1 MICPYSGFSL
11 LHGHFS
17 SPNFDQHNMIK
28 KTKSAS
34 RKSFESVVTPAFIK
48 NQSFLKRFLTRFLSS
63 SQDIEDVVQ
72 ETYLKALCAEKKYE
86 INSPKAF
93 LFRIARNEALKEL
106 QKKSRRITDYLDDL
120 DMPESATSETSV
132 EDSSIAKQRFGLFC
146 ESALEMPPRCRKA
159 FLMCKVYG
167 FSYKE
172 IASHLGISV
181 SGVEKHIA
189 RGLEICMSYVDE
201 AENAEKPSG
210 NAFGSVPVKNNAQ
223 NLHYFSD
230 SVTATKHK

>member
-1 MICPYSGFSL
+1 MLKKPPI
-11 LHGHFS
+11 S
-17 SPNFDQHNMIK
+17 SSNQD
-28 KTKSAS
+28 
-34 RKSFESVVTPAFIK
+34 FESGVTPAFVK
-48 NQSFLKRFLTRFLSS
+48 NLSFLKRFLTRFLSS

-72 ETYLKALCAEKKYE
+72 ESYLKALCAEQKKE
-86 INSPKAF
+86 ITSPKAF

-120 DMPESATSETSV
+120 DIPESSTEISI

-146 ESALEMPPRCRKA
+146 ESALEMPPKCRKA

-172 IASHLGISV
+172 IASHLDISV

-189 RGLEICMSYVDE
+189 RGLEICSNYVDKV
-201 AENAEKPSG
+201 ENANNQDEEK
-210 NAFGSVPVKNNAQ
+210 SVEAQMNNDAQ
-223 NLHYFSD
+223 SQKYRSN
-230 SVTATKHK
+230 SVTALKYK

>member
-1 MICPYSGFSL
+1 
-11 LHGHFS
+11 
-17 SPNFDQHNMIK
+17 MIK
-28 KTKSAS
+28 KTNNAP
-34 RKSFESVVTPAFIK
+34 RQNFESTVTPAFVK

-63 SQDIEDVVQ
+63 PQDIEDVVQ
-72 ETYLKALCAEKKYE
+72 ESYLKALCAEKKQE

-93 LFRIARNEALKEL
+93 LFRIAQNEALKEL
-106 QKKSRRITDYLDDL
+106 QKKSQRITDYLDEFDS
-120 DMPESATSETSV
+120 PELASQETSI
-132 EDSSIAKQRFGLFC
+132 EESSIAKERFGLFC

-189 RGLEICMSYVDE
+189 RGLEICTAYVDKNE
-201 AENAEKPSG
+201 IPKAQSNNIITPTL
-210 NAFGSVPVKNNAQ
+210 VKKSAQ
-223 NLHYFSD
+223 KL
-230 SVTATKHK
+230 

>member
-1 MICPYSGFSL
+1 MINKRTNETSQKY
-11 LHGHFS
+11 
-17 SPNFDQHNMIK
+17 
-28 KTKSAS
+28 
-34 RKSFESVVTPAFIK
+34 ESVVTPAFVE

-72 ETYLKALCAEKKYE
+72 ESYLKALCAERKHE

-120 DMPESATSETSV
+120 DVPESSTSDTHI
-132 EDSSIAKQRFGLFC
+132 EDSSITNQRFGLFC
-146 ESALEMPPRCRKA
+146 QSALEMTPRCRKA

-167 FSYKE
+167 YSYKE

-181 SGVEKHIA
+181 SGVEKHVA
-189 RGLEICMSYVDE
+189 KGLQICNSYVDK
-201 AENAEKPSG
+201 AENADDQRKDNFTNVGMNKNVQNKQYYSG
-210 NAFGSVPVKNNAQ
+210 
-223 NLHYFSD
+223 
-230 SVTATKHK
+230 SVTALKHK

>member
-1 MICPYSGFSL
+1 MSVAHANVRGRHL
-11 LHGHFS
+11 W
-17 SPNFDQHNMIK
+17 SPNFGQHNMIK
-28 KTKSAS
+28 KTKSAP
-34 RKSFESVVTPAFIK
+34 RESFESVVTPAFVK

-63 SQDIEDVVQ
+63 PQDIEDVVQ
-72 ETYLKALCAEKKYE
+72 ESYLKALCAEQKHE

-120 DMPESATSETSV
+120 DVPEVATTETLI

-167 FSYKE
+167 YSYKE

-189 RGLEICMSYVDE
+189 RGLEICVAYVDK
-201 AENAEKPSG
+201 AEDIDKPSA
-210 NAFGSVPVKNNAQ
+210 NAFGTLPVKTNAQ
-223 NLHYFSD
+223 NAQFYSD
-230 SVTATKHK
+230 SVTVTKHK

>member
-1 MICPYSGFSL
+1 MLKKPPI
-11 LHGHFS
+11 S
-17 SPNFDQHNMIK
+17 SSNQD
-28 KTKSAS
+28 
-34 RKSFESVVTPAFIK
+34 FESGVTPAFVK
-48 NQSFLKRFLTRFLSS
+48 NLSFLKRFLTRFLSS

-72 ETYLKALCAEKKYE
+72 ESYLKALCAEQKKE
-86 INSPKAF
+86 ITSPKAF

-120 DMPESATSETSV
+120 DIPESSTEISI

-146 ESALEMPPRCRKA
+146 ESALEMPPKCRKA

-172 IASHLGISV
+172 IASHLDISV

-189 RGLEICMSYVDE
+189 RGLEICSNYVDKAESVDKDEKKSVE
-201 AENAEKPSG
+201 AQM
-210 NAFGSVPVKNNAQ
+210 NNDAQ
-223 NLHYFSD
+223 NPKYRSS
-230 SVTATKHK
+230 SVTALKYK

>member
-1 MICPYSGFSL
+1 MV
-11 LHGHFS
+11 
-17 SPNFDQHNMIK
+17 K
-28 KTKSAS
+28 KRADES
-34 RKSFESVVTPAFIK
+34 RQNFESAVTPAFVK

-72 ETYLKALCAEKKYE
+72 ESYLKALCAEKKHE
-86 INSPKAF
+86 ISSPKAF

-106 QKKSRRITDYLDDL
+106 QKKSRRITDYLDEL
-120 DMPESATSETSV
+120 DIPEASTSETTV

-172 IASHLGISV
+172 IAEHLDISV

-189 RGLEICMSYVDE
+189 RGLEICNAYVDKI
-201 AENAEKPSG
+201 ENTEKHG
-210 NAFGSVPVKNNAQ
+210 TNAFGNVSVNGSAQNAQ
-223 NLHYFSD
+223 YYSD
-230 SVTATKHK
+230 SVTATKNK

>member
-1 MICPYSGFSL
+1 MSL
-11 LHGHFS
+11 SHVNVLGGHLW
-17 SPNFDQHNMIK
+17 SPIFGQHNMIK

-34 RKSFESVVTPAFIK
+34 RENFESVVTPAFVK

-63 SQDIEDVVQ
+63 PQDIEDVVQ
-72 ETYLKALCAEKKYE
+72 ESYLKALCAEQKHE

-120 DMPESATSETSV
+120 DVPEVATTETLI

-167 FSYKE
+167 YSYKE

-189 RGLEICMSYVDE
+189 RGLEICVAYVDK
-201 AENAEKPSG
+201 AEDVDRLSA
-210 NAFGSVPVKNNAQ
+210 NAFGTVPVKNNAQ
-223 NLHYFSD
+223 NTQFYSD
-230 SVTATKHK
+230 SVTVTKHK

>member
-1 MICPYSGFSL
+1 MTKKIKNR
-11 LHGHFS
+11 S
-17 SPNFDQHNMIK
+17 SQH
-28 KTKSAS
+28 
-34 RKSFESVVTPAFIK
+34 FESVVTPAFIK

-72 ETYLKALCAEKKYE
+72 ESYLKALGAEKKHE
-86 INSPKAF
+86 ISSPKAF

-106 QKKSRRITDYLDDL
+106 QKKSRRITDYLDEL
-120 DMPESATSETSV
+120 DIPEAATSDTLV

-146 ESALEMPPRCRKA
+146 QSAVEMPPRCRKA

-189 RGLEICMSYVDE
+189 RGLEICNAYVDKIE
-201 AENAEKPSG
+201 GAENQKIDTTEKST
-210 NAFGSVPVKNNAQ
+210 Q
-223 NLHYFSD
+223 HYSS
-230 SVTATKHK
+230 SVTTLKHK

>member
-1 MICPYSGFSL
+1 MLKKPPI
-11 LHGHFS
+11 S
-17 SPNFDQHNMIK
+17 SSNQD
-28 KTKSAS
+28 
-34 RKSFESVVTPAFIK
+34 FESGVTPAFVK
-48 NQSFLKRFLTRFLSS
+48 NLSFLKRFLTRFLSS

-72 ETYLKALCAEKKYE
+72 ESYLKALCAEQKKE
-86 INSPKAF
+86 ITSPKAF

-120 DMPESATSETSV
+120 DIPESSTEISI

-146 ESALEMPPRCRKA
+146 ESALEMPPKCRKA

-172 IASHLGISV
+172 IASHLDISV

-189 RGLEICMSYVDE
+189 RGLEICSNYVDKAE
-201 AENAEKPSG
+201 SVDKVENANNQDEEK
-210 NAFGSVPVKNNAQ
+210 SVEAQMNNDAQ
-223 NLHYFSD
+223 NQKYRSS
-230 SVTATKHK
+230 SVTALKYK

>member
-1 MICPYSGFSL
+1 MLKKPPI
-11 LHGHFS
+11 S
-17 SPNFDQHNMIK
+17 SSNQD
-28 KTKSAS
+28 
-34 RKSFESVVTPAFIK
+34 FESGVTPAFVK
-48 NQSFLKRFLTRFLSS
+48 NLSFLKRFLTRFLSS

-72 ETYLKALCAEKKYE
+72 ESYLKALCAEQKKE
-86 INSPKAF
+86 ITSPKAF

-120 DMPESATSETSV
+120 DIPESSTEISI

-146 ESALEMPPRCRKA
+146 ESALEMPPKCRKA

-172 IASHLGISV
+172 IASHLDISV

-189 RGLEICMSYVDE
+189 RGLEICSNYVDKAESVDKDEKKSVE
-201 AENAEKPSG
+201 AQM
-210 NAFGSVPVKNNAQ
+210 NNDAQ
-223 NLHYFSD
+223 SQKYRSS
-230 SVTATKHK
+230 SVTALKYK

>member
-1 MICPYSGFSL
+1 MINNSNKR
-11 LHGHFS
+11 S
-17 SPNFDQHNMIK
+17 SPD
-28 KTKSAS
+28 
-34 RKSFESVVTPAFIK
+34 FESVITPAFVK
-48 NQSFLKRFLTRFLSS
+48 NQSFMKRFLTRFLSS

-72 ETYLKALCAEKKYE
+72 ESYLKALCAEKKQV

-106 QKKSRRITDYLDDL
+106 QKKSRRITDYLDEL
-120 DMPESATSETSV
+120 DVPEASTSDTVV

-167 FSYKE
+167 YSYKE
-172 IASHLGISV
+172 IASHLGIAV

-189 RGLEICMSYVDE
+189 RGLEICVAYVDK
-201 AENAEKPSG
+201 AEDIDRLSA
-210 NAFGSVPVKNNAQ
+210 NAFGTVPVKNNAQ
-223 NLHYFSD
+223 NTQYYSD
-230 SVTATKHK
+230 SVTVTKHK

>member
-1 MICPYSGFSL
+1 MA
-11 LHGHFS
+11 
-17 SPNFDQHNMIK
+17 K
-28 KTKSAS
+28 KITTRLS
-34 RKSFESVVTPAFIK
+34 RQNFESVVTPAFIK
-48 NQSFLKRFLTRFLSS
+48 NQSFLKRFLSRFLSS

-72 ETYLKALCAEKKYE
+72 ESYLKALCAEKKQT

-106 QKKSRRITDYLDDL
+106 QKKSRRITDYLDEL
-120 DMPESATSETSV
+120 DVPEASTSETSI

-146 ESALEMPPRCRKA
+146 ESALEMTPRCRKA

-172 IASHLGISV
+172 IALHLGISV

-189 RGLEICMSYVDE
+189 RGLEICNDYVDK
-201 AENAEKPSG
+201 AENTNTQGKKP
-210 NAFGSVPVKNNAQ
+210 FKDVPISERGQLKEYNPK
-223 NLHYFSD
+223 
-230 SVTATKHK
+230 SVTVLKHK

>member
-1 MICPYSGFSL
+1 
-11 LHGHFS
+11 
-17 SPNFDQHNMIK
+17 MIK
-28 KTKSAS
+28 KKTKRSHQNEESA
-34 RKSFESVVTPAFIK
+34 VTPAFVK
-48 NQSFLKRFLTRFLSS
+48 NLSFLKRFLTRFLSS
-63 SQDIEDVVQ
+63 PQDIEDVVQ
-72 ETYLKALCAEKKYE
+72 ESYLKALCAEKKHE

-120 DMPESATSETSV
+120 DVPESATSETVV
-132 EDSSIAKQRFGLFC
+132 EDTNISRQRFGLFC

-172 IASHLGISV
+172 IASHLEISV

-189 RGLEICMSYVDE
+189 RGLEICNAYIDK
-201 AENAEKPSG
+201 AESIDRGPNRT
-210 NAFGSVPVKNNAQ
+210 NAFGKVSVKGTAENIQYN
-223 NLHYFSD
+223 SD
-230 SVTATKHK
+230 SSSAKKLK

>member
-1 MICPYSGFSL
+1 
-11 LHGHFS
+11 
-17 SPNFDQHNMIK
+17 MIK
-28 KTKSAS
+28 KIKNRSNQH
-34 RKSFESVVTPAFIK
+34 FESVVTPAFIK

-72 ETYLKALCAEKKYE
+72 ESYLKALGAEKKHE
-86 INSPKAF
+86 ISSPKAF

-106 QKKSRRITDYLDDL
+106 QKKSRRITDYLDEL
-120 DMPESATSETSV
+120 DIPEAATSETFV
-132 EDSSIAKQRFGLFC
+132 EDSNIAKQRFGLFC
-146 ESALEMPPRCRKA
+146 QSTVDMPPRCRKA

-189 RGLEICMSYVDE
+189 RGLEICNAYVDKIE
-201 AENAEKPSG
+201 SAEDQKINTTEKSTQYY
-210 NAFGSVPVKNNAQ
+210 S
-223 NLHYFSD
+223 S
-230 SVTATKHK
+230 SVTTLKHK

>member
-1 MICPYSGFSL
+1 
-11 LHGHFS
+11 
-17 SPNFDQHNMIK
+17 MIK
-28 KTKSAS
+28 KNKNRSNQD
-34 RKSFESVVTPAFIK
+34 FESVVTPAFIK

-72 ETYLKALCAEKKYE
+72 ESYLKALGAEKKHE
-86 INSPKAF
+86 ISSPKAF

-120 DMPESATSETSV
+120 DIPEGATSDNLV

-146 ESALEMPPRCRKA
+146 QSTVEMSPRCRKA

-189 RGLEICMSYVDE
+189 RGLEICNAYVDKIE
-201 AENAEKPSG
+201 AIENQQINTTEKSTQYYS
-210 NAFGSVPVKNNAQ
+210 GSVTT
-223 NLHYFSD
+223 L
-230 SVTATKHK
+230 KHK

>member
-1 MICPYSGFSL
+1 
-11 LHGHFS
+11 
-17 SPNFDQHNMIK
+17 MIK
-28 KTKSAS
+28 KIKDRSN
-34 RKSFESVVTPAFIK
+34 KHFESVVTPAFIK

-72 ETYLKALCAEKKYE
+72 ESYLKALGAEKKHE
-86 INSPKAF
+86 ISSPKAF

-106 QKKSRRITDYLDDL
+106 QKKSRRITDYLDEL
-120 DMPESATSETSV
+120 DIPEAATSDTLV
-132 EDSSIAKQRFGLFC
+132 EDSSVAKQRFGLFC
-146 ESALEMPPRCRKA
+146 QSTVDMPPRCRKA

-189 RGLEICMSYVDE
+189 RGLEICNAYVDKIE
-201 AENAEKPSG
+201 DAENLRINRTEKS
-210 NAFGSVPVKNNAQ
+210 NQYYSGSVTTLKN
-223 NLHYFSD
+223 
-230 SVTATKHK
+230 K

>member
-1 MICPYSGFSL
+1 MGKKITTSL
-11 LHGHFS
+11 
-17 SPNFDQHNMIK
+17 PRQN
-28 KTKSAS
+28 
-34 RKSFESVVTPAFIK
+34 FESVVTPAFIK

-72 ETYLKALCAEKKYE
+72 ESYLKALCAEKKHA

-106 QKKSRRITDYLDDL
+106 QKKSRRITDYLDEL
-120 DMPESATSETSV
+120 DIPEASTSETAL
-132 EDSSIAKQRFGLFC
+132 EDSSIANQRFGLFC
-146 ESALEMPPRCRKA
+146 ESAIEMPPRCRKA

-189 RGLEICMSYVDE
+189 RGLEICNDYVDK
-201 AENAEKPSG
+201 AENSKNQGKKPFV
-210 NAFGSVPVKNNAQ
+210 NDPINKNGQAKHQ
-223 NLHYFSD
+223 YSS
-230 SVTATKHK
+230 SVTVLKHK